1 MKLMRELRYIF
12 PRRQR
17 LLFLCLFFMQLVQTA
32 MDFLS
37 VSLILP
43 FVNIL
48 VTPDRLDGQW
58 WYELLR
64 RLTHSG
70 SHESIMLLLTFA
82 LMAVYVLKNLY
93 KLLMIQLS
101 VKFVSYNEVRMCAKM
116 IRCYM
121 NKPYTF
127 HLQRNTSEIV
137 RNITQDVGGAFSVIS
152 TIFNLISKIYQPDNG
167 TLTVVY
173 LFAVDTTMTLAIS
186 AALLLC
192 SAIYFLVVRKK
203 IRATGTEARKL
214 NAKKYKA
221 IHQAMGGI
229 KEVKVMGRE
238 EFFADVY
245 QDAGAKAVVLNK
257 RYKIIASLPG
267 ILIESLCICSVL
279 GVVAFRIANHQAL
292 ADIVPSLSAF
302 AVAAMRL
309 MPRANSINGDINTIT
324 YNLPSLEALYADLT
338 DSEREQRERQAEIER
353 KKRERR
359 AVADECAQDI
369 LVRHVSYTY
378 PNRDEPVLRD
388 VSLQIR
394 HGTSVGIIGV
404 TGAGKTTLVDLIL
417 GLLRPDSGAV
427 CYGALDIYEDY
438 TQWQKHIGYIPQ
450 NIYLVDDTIRSNVAL
465 GLDPSEIDDRQ
476 VWRALE
482 DAQLA
487 DFVRSLADGLDTVV
501 GERGIRISGGQ
512 RQRIGIARALYRD
525 PEILFFD
532 EATSSLDNETEAA
545 VMQAI
550 NRIGS
555 SKTMI
560 IVAHRLTTIA
570 GCDRIFKVENG
581 QVYETTLGS

>member
-101 VKFVSYNEVRMCAKM
+101 VKFVSHNEVRMCAKM

-152 TIFNLISKIYQPDNG
+152 TIFNLISDSLII
-167 TLTVVY
+167 LVLVVY

-192 SAIYFLVVRKK
+192 SAVYFLVVRKK

-245 QDAGAKAVVLNK
+245 QDAGAKAV
-257 RYKIIASLPG
+257 ASLPG

-279 GVVAFRIANHQAL
+279 GVVAFRIASHQAL
-292 ADIVPSLSAF
+292 AEIVPSLSAF

-532 EATSSLDNETEAA
+532 EPTSALDNETEAA

-581 QVYETTLGS
+581 QVHETTLGS

>member
-152 TIFNLISKIYQPDNG
+152 TIFNLISDSLII
-167 TLTVVY
+167 LVLVVY

-192 SAIYFLVVRKK
+192 SAIYFLVVR
-203 IRATGTEARKL
+203 
-214 NAKKYKA
+214 
-221 IHQAMGGI
+221 
-229 KEVKVMGRE
+229 
-238 EFFADVY
+238 
-245 QDAGAKAVVLNK
+245 
-257 RYKIIASLPG
+257 
-267 ILIESLCICSVL
+267 
-279 GVVAFRIANHQAL
+279 
-292 ADIVPSLSAF
+292 
-302 AVAAMRL
+302 
-309 MPRANSINGDINTIT
+309 
-324 YNLPSLEALYADLT
+324 
-338 DSEREQRERQAEIER
+338 
-353 KKRERR
+353 
-359 AVADECAQDI
+359 
-369 LVRHVSYTY
+369 
-378 PNRDEPVLRD
+378 
-388 VSLQIR
+388 
-394 HGTSVGIIGV
+394 
-404 TGAGKTTLVDLIL
+404 
-417 GLLRPDSGAV
+417 
-427 CYGALDIYEDY
+427 
-438 TQWQKHIGYIPQ
+438 
-450 NIYLVDDTIRSNVAL
+450 
-465 GLDPSEIDDRQ
+465 
-476 VWRALE
+476 
-482 DAQLA
+482 
-487 DFVRSLADGLDTVV
+487 
-501 GERGIRISGGQ
+501 
-512 RQRIGIARALYRD
+512 
-525 PEILFFD
+525 
-532 EATSSLDNETEAA
+532 
-545 VMQAI
+545 
-550 NRIGS
+550 
-555 SKTMI
+555 
-560 IVAHRLTTIA
+560 
-570 GCDRIFKVENG
+570 
-581 QVYETTLGS
+581 

>member
-152 TIFNLISKIYQPDNG
+152 TIFNLISDSLII
-167 TLTVVY
+167 LVLVVY

-192 SAIYFLVVRKK
+192 SAVYFLVVRKK

-279 GVVAFRIANHQAL
+279 GVVALRIASHQAL

-338 DSEREQRERQAEIER
+338 DSEREQRERQAHLRLHAELLHKLATGKQVEELIGAAELDVSFDNDGVISLHDRVHELVKADWQVRGVAIMEIVALENAGDR
-353 KKRERR
+353 ELRHELQELFHVQRQNPFGVVAKRRLLGVEDLECLVDVGFRVRLDLLAGKLRAGRVAPRRIADERR
-359 AVADECAQDI
+359 AVTDDERD
-369 LVRHVSYTY
+369 LVA
-378 PNRDEPVLRD
+378 EVLE
-388 VSLQIR
+388 L
-394 HGTSVGIIGV
+394 
-404 TGAGKTTLVDLIL
+404 
-417 GLLRPDSGAV
+417 
-427 CYGALDIYEDY
+427 
-438 TQWQKHIGYIPQ
+438 
-450 NIYLVDDTIRSNVAL
+450 
-465 GLDPSEIDDRQ
+465 
-476 VWRALE
+476 
-482 DAQLA
+482 AQLA
-487 DFVRSLADGLDTVV
+487 QRDGVADMDVRSRRVDAELDVE
-501 GERGIRISGGQ
+501 GFAALELFKQSAFRHNLRRARG
-512 RQRIGIARALYRD
+512 D
-525 PEILFFD
+525 DVKLFFRC
-532 EATSSLDNETEAA
+532 E
-545 VMQAI
+545 
-550 NRIGS
+550 
-555 SKTMI
+555 
-560 IVAHRLTTIA
+560 HRNVLHTT
-570 GCDRIFKVENG
+570 DLHKRF
-581 QVYETTLGS
+581 

>member
-152 TIFNLISKIYQPDNG
+152 TIFNLISDS
-167 TLTVVY
+167 LVVY

>member
-82 LMAVYVLKNLY
+82 LMAVYVFKNLY

-152 TIFNLISKIYQPDNG
+152 TIFNLISDSLII
-167 TLTVVY
+167 LVLVVY

-192 SAIYFLVVRKK
+192 SAVYFLVVRKK

-279 GVVAFRIANHQAL
+279 GVVALRIASHQAL

-581 QVYETTLGS
+581 QVHETTLGF